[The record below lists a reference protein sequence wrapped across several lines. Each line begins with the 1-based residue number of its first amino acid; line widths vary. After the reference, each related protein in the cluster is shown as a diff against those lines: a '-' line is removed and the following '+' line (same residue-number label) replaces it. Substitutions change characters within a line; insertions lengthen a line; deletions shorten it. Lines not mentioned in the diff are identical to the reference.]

1 MDLSTILYGI
11 GLAIWILMPA
21 LVVLFYRVPDDKTM
35 REARVLVMVLQKY
48 AEEHE
53 SMKALLD
60 ARARDMD
67 EQVIELSNTARRLRE
82 AMFAAK
88 FD

>member
-21 LVVLFYRVPDDKTM
+21 LVVFFYRGPDDKTM